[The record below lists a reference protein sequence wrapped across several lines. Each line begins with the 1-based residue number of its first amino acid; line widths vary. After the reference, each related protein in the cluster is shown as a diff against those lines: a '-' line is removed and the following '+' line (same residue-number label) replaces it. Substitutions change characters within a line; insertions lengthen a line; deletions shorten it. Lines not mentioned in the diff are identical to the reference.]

1 MSSDLQGFP
10 TVPGSRRRSM
20 RGGDCGGVEGGG
32 ADSEY
37 RLYGLTA
44 GVQHYAAPE
53 LVDAEARS
61 L

>member
-1 MSSDLQGFP
+1 
-10 TVPGSRRRSM
+10 M